1 MQKRGNKNNNN
12 DNKENNMLNPIHTT
26 SDNKNPLAPVIRGK
40 DYEPNKESVKIN
52 NFIACILDDDDD
64 GEEVVIDIKN
74 SLFRKNK
81 GNNSPNI
88 NPNNNETLAQTQIS
102 SDNKENYLSI
112 EYDDIDY
119 YDVIKYDNRTFFQ
132 YFFCHILNL
141 TWKGRTK
148 HYNLS
153 LGSYISY
160 YF

>member
-40 DYEPNKESVKIN
+40 DYAPNKESVKIN
-52 NFIACILDDDDD
+52 NFIAGRLDDDDD

-88 NPNNNETLAQTQIS
+88 NPNNNVMNQPQIIKNENNN
-102 SDNKENYLSI
+102 DNSMPQEELKINSQ
-112 EYDDIDY
+112 
-119 YDVIKYDNRTFFQ
+119 K
-132 YFFCHILNL
+132 
-141 TWKGRTK
+141 
-148 HYNLS
+148 
-153 LGSYISY
+153 
-160 YF
+160 

>member
-88 NPNNNETLAQTQIS
+88 NPNNNVMNQPQIIKNENNN
-102 SDNKENYLSI
+102 DNSMPQEELKINSQKQEEIISQQKKLLI
-112 EYDDIDY
+112 ESQFIQ
-119 YDVIKYDNRTFFQ
+119 VKQNPKLIKAG
-132 YFFCHILNL
+132 
-141 TWKGRTK
+141 KK
-148 HYNLS
+148 
-153 LGSYISY
+153 
-160 YF
+160 